1 MGILVVAGKDASSG
15 SGGCVQC
22 YDWAKGKVLKSW
34 NFDVAVT
41 CMVLDSRGKTL
52 AVGLGS
58 KVELHDLLSGALLAA
73 VPLRPQPGGV
83 SEMVTSMAF
92 VGSMLALG
100 GSLGRTYVI
109 DPRSQRIKF
118 KADDHVGK
126 ILAVLSCPFP
136 VHSVSDAL
144 VSVDDLGFVRVWTW
158 STPSLSS
165 SSTSTSNTRSPP
177 SPVFE
182 WSLGKGITSA
192 ALDLPSRSLV
202 VSFDHGTLSL
212 LPLTAPSPTP
222 VSLPISSVSSTS
234 SLTSSPTTGAFPI
247 ATPVSTLP
255 DPDPDRVVPSIVVGS
270 PSGDIQ
276 SMVLVTDAIPPH

>member
-1 MGILVVAGKDASSG
+1 MG
-15 SGGCVQC
+15 C

-212 LPLTAPSPTP
+212 LPL
-222 VSLPISSVSSTS
+222 
-234 SLTSSPTTGAFPI
+234 
-247 ATPVSTLP
+247 
-255 DPDPDRVVPSIVVGS
+255 
-270 PSGDIQ
+270 
-276 SMVLVTDAIPPH
+276 